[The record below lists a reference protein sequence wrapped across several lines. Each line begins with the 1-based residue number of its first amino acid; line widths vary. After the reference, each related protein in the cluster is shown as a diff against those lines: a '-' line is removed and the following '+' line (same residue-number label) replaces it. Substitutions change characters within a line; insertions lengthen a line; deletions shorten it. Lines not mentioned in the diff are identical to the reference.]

1 MLFNSIQSA
10 QNGDQNEMLYLISRF
25 QSVICK
31 YGRKLAYEDAN
42 DDLLVDFIDF
52 VTKFDFKKLNNL
64 TDGAISTTSSEA
76 YIVFTYTV
84 YRDS

>member
-42 DDLLVDFIDF
+42 VR
-52 VTKFDFKKLNNL
+52 VGRN
-64 TDGAISTTSSEA
+64 
-76 YIVFTYTV
+76 
-84 YRDS
+84 

>member
-31 YGRKLAYEDAN
+31 YGRKQASL
-42 DDLLVDFIDF
+42 
-52 VTKFDFKKLNNL
+52 
-64 TDGAISTTSSEA
+64 
-76 YIVFTYTV
+76 
-84 YRDS
+84 

>member
-31 YGRKLAYEDAN
+31 YAVIA
-42 DDLLVDFIDF
+42 
-52 VTKFDFKKLNNL
+52 
-64 TDGAISTTSSEA
+64 DGLCRPIAGVI
-76 YIVFTYTV
+76 
-84 YRDS
+84 